1 MREYASTNVTIW
13 QDPDF
18 RALPY
23 PAQML
28 YFMLWTHP
36 QLSYCGVV
44 DWRPA
49 KLTGSGQG
57 WTKDGILTVAAC
69 LEARHF
75 IVIDEDTEECLLRS
89 WVRWDGLMRQPRLP
103 VSFALAYATVGS
115 NLIRG
120 VVIHEMNKLRILEPA
135 AGGWD
140 KPQVKAM
147 FDLPSIDPKQRHLDD
162 PFAEGFELALPSITA
177 KVSTKGTARV
187 SASTTSKG
195 TANPSEEVSAKVSGR
210 ATPCS
215 LLLAPNS
222 LLRAEEPASSTL
234 SPVDATFNEFWDA
247 YPKKAD
253 KIAAKKAYAKAIKSG
268 ATPESLAAAAAR
280 YARSIEDPKFTKHP
294 ATWLNAGSY
303 LDAENAAPRRKL
315 PNDKAW
321 WDTA

>member
-1 MREYASTNVTIW
+1 MAREYASTNVTIW

-57 WTKDGILTVAAC
+57 WTKDGILAVAAC

-120 VVIHEMNKLRILEPA
+120 VVIHEMNKLRKLEPD

-140 KPQVKAM
+140 KPQVQAM
-147 FDLPSIDPKQRHLDD
+147 FDLPDIDPKDRHLDD
-162 PFAEGFELALPSITA
+162 PFAEGFDLALPS
-177 KVSTKGTARV
+177 VST
-187 SASTTSKG
+187 
-195 TANPSEEVSAKVSGR
+195 KVSGR

-222 LLRAEEPASSTL
+222 LLRAEDPASSTL
-234 SPVDATFNEFWDA
+234 PSIDVTFDEFWEV
-247 YPKKAD
+247 YPKKVG
-253 KIAAKKAYAKAIKSG
+253 KIAATKAYAKALKTGVAPGRLVEAVGS
-268 ATPESLAAAAAR
+268 
-280 YARSIEDPKFTKHP
+280 YVRSIEDPKFTKDP
-294 ATWLNAGSY
+294 ATWLNAGCW
-303 LDAENAAPRRKL
+303 DDEPDKARRAEKSKL
-315 PNDKAW
+315 PNGKAW
-321 WDTA
+321 WESA